1 MRVIVTD
8 ADYKNSLSAI
18 RNLGQHGVS
27 VVAASPRRVAQGFL
41 SKYADSHF
49 TYPPP
54 SDEERFIEAVL
65 REVSA
70 RQVDLVLPVGDATT
84 RALSRHKARVSA
96 AVALPVA
103 DWPAMEIASNKKLAL
118 EFAHSLSIPVP
129 RQFATV
135 DSVKCFPVVVK
146 GSVGSGRVRYVH
158 DREDLKRRVR
168 GDVVIQELIR
178 GDGYG
183 FFALFDHGRER
194 AVFMHRRL
202 REYPVTGGASTAA
215 ESVHDP
221 TLQELGLKLLR
232 ALNWHGVAMVE
243 FKRDVRDHQFKL
255 MEINAKFWGSLD
267 LALAAGV
274 EFPWLALQLGL
285 GRLDTSDIGYRS
297 GVRFRWVFDDFMH
310 ALAQPGDFSAF
321 IRDFRDPSVR
331 SDLSWDDPK
340 PQVLGAAKTAGIIL
354 RRVVTRTLRRPHGAL
369 EMSGGHRVGV
379 GGGQVRLGA
388 PWGPSDR
395 HRN

>member
-54 SDEERFIEAVL
+54 SDEPRFVDAIL
-65 REVSA
+65 HEVSA

-84 RALSRHKARVSA
+84 RVLSRHKPRVSA

-103 DWPAMEIASNKKLAL
+103 DWPAMEIASHKKRSL
-118 EFAHSLSIPVP
+118 EFARGLSVPVP
-129 RQFATV
+129 TQFTTV
-135 DSVKCFPVVVK
+135 EAVKRFPVVVK
-146 GSVGSGRVRYVH
+146 ASLGSGRVRYVH
-158 DREDLKRRVR
+158 DREELRRHVC
-168 GDVVIQELIR
+168 GDVVIQELVR

-215 ESVHDP
+215 ESVRDP

-243 FKRDVRDHQFKL
+243 FKRDTRDRQFKL

-267 LALAAGV
+267 LAIAAGV

-285 GRLDTSDIGYRS
+285 GRLDASEVNYRS

-310 ALAQPGDFSAF
+310 ALAEPRDFRAF
-321 IRDFRDPSVR
+321 IKDFRDPSVR

-340 PQVLGAAKTAGIIL
+340 PHVLRATMVAGAIL
-354 RRVVTRTLRRPHGAL
+354 QRVATRKLRRPHGAL
-369 EMSGGHRVGV
+369 GTS
-379 GGGQVRLGA
+379 
-388 PWGPSDR
+388 
-395 HRN
+395 